1 MKRTFILSVAAL
13 ALALLL
19 PVVAV
24 AETAVVETASGTV
37 VSINGTTLVLKTP
50 TGNQTYMLAS
60 PQQLAVGAPVSIKF
74 TRSGD
79 HLMVSSLT
87 PSTAPAPAVPAAGTG
102 AINNNRDDKVVA
114 DGEDDNVTGLDRDAA
129 RDGTDPGQA
138 AAVPAGALNNGKND
152 RVVLDGEDDNVTGL
166 DRDAA
171 RDGVDAGQS
180 ASAADTSL
188 PATASPLG
196 LLALLGSAAVA
207 GATALRMKR

>member
-1 MKRTFILSVAAL
+1 MKRTLILSVAAL

-19 PVVAV
+19 PVAAV
-24 AETAVVETASGTV
+24 AQTAAVETASGTV
-37 VSINGTTLVLKTP
+37 VSVNGTTLVLKTP

-60 PQQLAVGAPVSIKF
+60 PQQLAVGAPVSLKF

-79 HLMVSSLT
+79 HLMVSTLT
-87 PSTAPAPAVPAAGTG
+87 PGTG
-102 AINNNRDDKVVA
+102 AINNNRDDRVVA

-129 RDGTDPGQA
+129 RDGTDPGQS
-138 AAVPAGALNNGKND
+138 AAVPATTLNNNRDD

-180 ASAADTSL
+180 ANAPGSSL
-188 PATASPLG
+188 PATASPLA

-207 GATALRMKR
+207 GASALRMKR

>member
-1 MKRTFILSVAAL
+1 MKRTTILSVAAL

-19 PVVAV
+19 PVAAV
-24 AETAVVETASGTV
+24 AQTAAIETASGTV
-37 VSINGTTLVLKTP
+37 VSVNGTTLVLKTP

-60 PQQLAVGAPVSIKF
+60 PQQLAVGAPVSLKF

-79 HLMVSSLT
+79 HLMVSTLT
-87 PSTAPAPAVPAAGTG
+87 PAPAGTG

-138 AAVPAGALNNGKND
+138 ARVPASTLNNNRDD

-180 ASAADTSL
+180 GNAPGSSL
-188 PATASPLG
+188 PATASPLA

-207 GATALRMKR
+207 GASALRMKR

>member
-1 MKRTFILSVAAL
+1 MKRTLTLSVAAL

-19 PVVAV
+19 PVAAV
-24 AETAVVETASGTV
+24 AQTATVETASGTV
-37 VSINGTTLVLKTP
+37 VSVNGTTLVLKTP

-60 PQQLAVGAPVSIKF
+60 PQQFAVGAPLTVKF

-87 PSTAPAPAVPAAGTG
+87 PAPAGTG
-102 AINNNRDDKVVA
+102 AINNNRDDQVVA

-138 AAVPAGALNNGKND
+138 AAPVAAGAINNNRDD

-171 RDGVDAGQS
+171 RDGTDAGQS
-180 ASAADTSL
+180 SL
-188 PATASPLG
+188 PATASPLA

>member
-1 MKRTFILSVAAL
+1 MKRTTILSVAAL

-19 PVVAV
+19 PVAAV
-24 AETAVVETASGTV
+24 AQTAVVETASGTV
-37 VSINGTTLVLKTP
+37 VSVNGTTLVLKTP

-60 PQQLAVGAPVSIKF
+60 PQQLTVGAPVSVKF

-79 HLMVSSLT
+79 HLMVSTLT
-87 PSTAPAPAVPAAGTG
+87 PAPAGTG
-102 AINNNRDDKVVA
+102 AINNNRDDRVVA

-138 AAVPAGALNNGKND
+138 ARVPATTLNNNRDD

-180 ASAADTSL
+180 ANYQGGSSL
-188 PATASPLG
+188 PATASPLA

-207 GATALRMKR
+207 GASALRMKR